1 VHVGQV
7 VIRHANGCT
16 ITPSEALKLAEALVE
31 LADYANEGENT
42 DEATNTE

>member
-1 VHVGQV
+1 VHHHTERG
-7 VIRHANGCT
+7 A
-16 ITPSEALKLAEALVE
+16 EAGRALVE